1 MVEESK
7 QKWLTVMVN
16 DLMSS
21 EESGADDTVIIRPL
35 PWRSEYVNKMFE
47 NTDKYSKLRKSP
59 QASRQTKKRIVG
71 SPSARPCP
79 SKSDV
84 PTWAL
89 S

>member
-7 QKWLTVMVN
+7 QKWLAVMVN

-21 EESGADDTVIIRPL
+21 EESGEDDTVTVHPL
-35 PWRSEYVNKMFE
+35 PWRSEYVNKMFQ

-59 QASRQTKKRIVG
+59 QASRQTKKRITG
-71 SPSARPCP
+71 SPSVRPSP
-79 SKSDV
+79 SKSDI
-84 PTWAL
+84 PAWAL